1 MATKKSTKTDYWKQS
16 EQNVLNHAV
25 FMKDVLRLINNTYA
39 VLSDKLLK
47 DPDNKER
54 FRKGLLLIQ
63 EALTLELSKNIMD
76 CVVFTGTGGE
86 DTEAFSRER
95 VKEVFE
101 NHPTLVQFMD
111 DTLILPE
118 TWKGFVPAKDPQDT

>member
-25 FMKDVLRLINNTYA
+25 FMKDVLRLISNTYA

-76 CVVFTGTGGE
+76 CVVFAGTGGE
-86 DTEAFSRER
+86 DTEVFSRER

-101 NHPTLVQFMD
+101 NHPALVQFMY

-118 TWKGFVPAKDPQDT
+118 TWKDFVPAKDPQDT